1 MAIESCQNLIIGS
14 GVAGK
19 VLSWSLGKMGQKT
32 IVVERSMIGGACPNI
47 ACLPSKNVV
56 FSAKAVSLVDPVR
69 GLGVVTGSLKVDMPA
84 VIRRK
89 RKMVETL
96 VKIHLD
102 NFAASG
108 VEIVMGEARFVE
120 PKTVE
125 VKLNSGGTR
134 RLTGQ
139 RVFLDVGTHASIP
152 STPGLAA
159 AAPLTHVELLNLE
172 RIPEHLVV
180 IGGGYV
186 GLEFAQAMRRFGSKV
201 TVIQNGPHLL
211 PTEDPDIASAVLD
224 LFKDEGIDV
233 LLNAEITNVT
243 GRSGVGVQLQVNVG
257 SSSKSLS
264 ASDILAATG
273 RTPNTAPLD
282 AAKAN
287 VRLDAQG
294 YIQVNEHLQTTAPD
308 VWAMGECAG
317 SPKFTHVG
325 EDDCYVVLDNLAGGS
340 RTTRNRLI
348 PYCLF
353 TDPELAH
360 VGLHETEA
368 KAKGI
373 DYRLVKLPM
382 SHVLRLYTLSET
394 RGFCKA
400 LIGKDDRI
408 LGFTAFGAEASEM
421 MGIVQ
426 TAIIGKMP
434 YTALRDA
441 IFTHPTVAEGV
452 KSIFSMGVE

>member
-1 MAIESCQNLIIGS
+1 MPIESCQNLIIGS

-56 FSAKAVSLVDPVR
+56 YSAKAVSLVDPVR
-69 GLGVVTGSLKVDMPA
+69 GLGVVTGSPKVDMPA

-108 VEIVMGEARFVE
+108 VEIVMGEARFTE

-125 VKLNSGGTR
+125 VKLNAGGTR
-134 RLTGQ
+134 RLTGE
-139 RVFLDVGTHASIP
+139 RVFIDVGTHASIP

-172 RIPEHLVV
+172 RLPEHLVV

-201 TVIQNGPHLL
+201 TVIQNGPQLL
-211 PTEDPDIASAVLD
+211 PTEDPDIATAILD

-233 LLNAEITNVT
+233 LLNAEISSVT
-243 GRSGVGVQLQVNVG
+243 GRSGTGVQLEVKVG

-273 RTPNTAPLD
+273 RIPNTAPLD
-282 AAKAN
+282 AGKGN
-287 VRLDAQG
+287 IRLDPQG

-340 RTTRNRLI
+340 RTTKNRLI

-360 VGLHETEA
+360 VGRHETEA
-368 KAKGI
+368 KAKNI
-373 DYRLVKLPM
+373 PYRLLKMPM
-382 SHVLRLYTLSET
+382 THVLRFYTLSET

-400 LIGKDDRI
+400 LIGTDGRI

-421 MGIVQ
+421 MAVVQ
-426 TAIIGKMP
+426 TAMIGNMP
-434 YTALRDA
+434 ATSLRDA
-441 IFTHPTVAEGV
+441 IFTHPTAAEGL
-452 KSIFSMGVE
+452 KGLFAE

>member
-1 MAIESCQNLIIGS
+1 
-14 GVAGK
+14 
-19 VLSWSLGKMGQKT
+19 
-32 IVVERSMIGGACPNI
+32 
-47 ACLPSKNVV
+47 
-56 FSAKAVSLVDPVR
+56 
-69 GLGVVTGSLKVDMPA
+69 
-84 VIRRK
+84 
-89 RKMVETL
+89 
-96 VKIHLD
+96 
-102 NFAASG
+102 
-108 VEIVMGEARFVE
+108 
-120 PKTVE
+120 
-125 VKLNSGGTR
+125 
-134 RLTGQ
+134 
-139 RVFLDVGTHASIP
+139 
-152 STPGLAA
+152 
-159 AAPLTHVELLNLE
+159 
-172 RIPEHLVV
+172 
-180 IGGGYV
+180 
-186 GLEFAQAMRRFGSKV
+186 MRRFGSKV
-201 TVIQNGPHLL
+201 TVIQNGPQLL
-211 PTEDPDIASAVLD
+211 PTEDPDMAAAVLD

-233 LLNAEITNVT
+233 LLNAEISNVT
-243 GRSGVGVQLQVNVG
+243 GRSGTGVQLEVKVG
-257 SSSKSLS
+257 SSTKSLS

-273 RTPNTAPLD
+273 RIPNTAPLD

-287 VRLDAQG
+287 VRLDPQG
-294 YIQVNEHLQTTAPD
+294 YIQVNERLQTTAPD

-452 KSIFSMGVE
+452 KGIFSIGAE

>member
-172 RIPEHLVV
+172 RLPEHLVV

-201 TVIQNGPHLL
+201 TVIQNGPQLL
-211 PTEDPDIASAVLD
+211 PTEDPDIAAAILE

-243 GRSGVGVQLQVNVG
+243 GRSGVGVQLQVKLG